1 MEINEFLT
9 PPVIWFLVGLVLL
22 LLELAIP
29 GLIIIFFGIGAWI
42 TAICTKIFDIGINMQ
57 LFIFLVSSV
66 ISLAL
71 LRKYFKNK
79 FFGGDSTKDET
90 FEDEFIG
97 KFAKA
102 ETALKTGIAGKISFK
117 GTTWSAVSDVDIEAG
132 EQVKITGKESITLHV
147 TRK

>member
-9 PPVIWFLVGLVLL
+9 TPVIWFLIGLVLL

-42 TAICTKIFDIGINMQ
+42 TAIFTKIFDVGINLQ
-57 LFIFLVSSV
+57 LFIFLVSS
-66 ISLAL
+66 ILSLAL
-71 LRKYFKNK
+71 LRKYFRNN
-79 FFGGDSTKDET
+79 FFGGDSNKDET

-97 KFAKA
+97 KPVTA
-102 ETALKTGIAGKISFK
+102 ETDLKAGVKGKISFK
-117 GTTWSAVSDVDIEAG
+117 GSTWSAISDVDIEAG
-132 EQVKITGKESITLHV
+132 EEVKITEKDSITLHV